1 MCRNPCT
8 VWGIPKRPRASWSVR
23 LRLQTLSVQFSCSR
37 ICTRRLQ
44 VAARWEAAANF
55 RTVWRWEARKSRN
68 PVPFVARHNVAEG
81 SKFCAF
87 SRTLWRILAKG
98 RSGASACVCKPYQF
112 SSFSCSRICMLKRWV
127 QIISHFPAMPELRT
141 LRASEEGT
149 LTGGSTLCLAAR
161 GSEKTCKI
169 TDLWPK

>member
-1 MCRNPCT
+1 MPGRQRVRENVQNHESFAKMHQRVRENEQNLEPSATLCLATEGTGFLDSR
-8 VWGIPKRPRASWSVR
+8 KLQDALDRPRASWSVR

-81 SKFCAF
+81 SRFCAF

-98 RSGASACVCKPYQF
+98 S
-112 SSFSCSRICMLKRWV
+112 
-127 QIISHFPAMPELRT
+127 
-141 LRASEEGT
+141 
-149 LTGGSTLCLAAR
+149 
-161 GSEKTCKI
+161 
-169 TDLWPK
+169 